1 MYRPRWPL
9 GRGVISSTGDQQ
21 GFTPLLHF
29 VPAIPAPARAAQKV
43 LLPALIPTVG
53 DKTRCGHCLQK
64 SRQLSPWSWN
74 TPNRH
79 LKAVMQYVMSN
90 RAVHSPNV
98 RRFEDSKYINTR
110 TVRGL
115 LCFPSK
121 PPPQSIKRGSGPES
135 SQSSTSLRS
144 AAELQLAPARNSV
157 DTQGSAKTLKKH
169 SSHLL
174 DGGRPQRGRQLESR
188 RQQPPHSSRGQALL
202 RWRRQRC

>member
-98 RRFEDSKYINTR
+98 RRFEDSKYNTR

-135 SQSSTSLRS
+135 SQSRTSLRS
-144 AAELQLAPARNSV
+144 AAELQLASSTCQKQRGYAGFCQ
-157 DTQGSAKTLKKH
+157 DTQKTL
-169 SSHLL
+169 
-174 DGGRPQRGRQLESR
+174 
-188 RQQPPHSSRGQALL
+188 QPPL
-202 RWRRQRC
+202 RRRSPTKGATAGTGASF